1 MIQMY
6 GMNDRIGNLAF
17 PKQAS
22 RMSPPFSPSPS
33 LPLTLPTPHALALAH
48 SPRHGTRHACTP
60 APQEGA
66 FGMEQRVYSE
76 VTAQTMDEEAKKMVD
91 EAYT

>member
-1 MIQMY
+1 VTY
-6 GMNDRIGNLAF
+6 Y
-17 PKQAS
+17 
-22 RMSPPFSPSPS
+22 
-33 LPLTLPTPHALALAH
+33 
-48 SPRHGTRHACTP
+48 
-60 APQEGA
+60 QEGA